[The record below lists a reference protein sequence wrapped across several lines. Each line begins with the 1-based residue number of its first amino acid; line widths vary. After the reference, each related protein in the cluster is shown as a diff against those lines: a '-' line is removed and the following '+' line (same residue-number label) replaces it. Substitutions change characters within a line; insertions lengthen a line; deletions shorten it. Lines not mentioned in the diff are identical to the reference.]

1 MKIAKF
7 STIATLVALALN
19 ANASLVNANID
30 YQEFRNFAENKG
42 KFQVGATNIPIYN
55 KQGKLLGTALP
66 KDIPMPDFS
75 AVDSNRYLSGLVGNQ
90 YIASVKHNSDAHF
103 VGTRFGQD
111 NKDHDV
117 YAYQYKVVD
126 RNDHTYLD

>member
-1 MKIAKF
+1 MNKIKLSAVAIF
-7 STIATLVALALN
+7 VALASN
-19 ANASLVNANID
+19 AHASLVNANID
-30 YQEFRNFAENKG
+30 YQEYRNFAENKG
-42 KFQVGATNIPIYN
+42 KYQVGAVNIPVYD
-55 KQGKLLGTALP
+55 KQGNLLGTALP

-111 NKDHDV
+111 NKNYDV
-117 YAYQYKVVD
+117 YA
-126 RNDHTYLD
+126 